1 MLVALGFLIFA
12 LYSQHGHDSFT
23 PRSLPWRG
31 EEVLSWRCSCKV
43 LQLLSA
49 AAAAAALHGS
59 RLSGR
64 YWLRAACQRRE
75 TLNIR
80 RDIDM
85 WQPSRCRR
93 QRLR

>member
-1 MLVALGFLIFA
+1 MEV
-12 LYSQHGHDSFT
+12 H
-23 PRSLPWRG
+23 PWRQQ
-31 EEVLSWRCSCKV
+31 CKV

-49 AAAAAALHGS
+49 AAAAAALHDS
-59 RLSGR
+59 CLSGR